1 MSIVL
6 NASKQA
12 LISMVAAG
20 FSLVGVDS
28 KTTLLPF
35 LFFTSWH
42 LAKKVTL
49 YNTCLGTD
57 IPKEICN
64 FIFYT
69 FVIFFMFNLWSFW
82 STSLAFNISAAA
94 RISTDLMKFLTDTTS
109 NLLYYFNQQL
119 IDIMQ
124 MGTFQKGLAA
134 KELITD
140 LQLMYQNGLS
150 EIVSFSLAAA
160 AMLSG
165 DISLVRSITGAL
177 KDLAKVE
184 VPIVDKAKGL
194 FNSISEKFSELTGL
208 FKQGNDDIIVTDDE
222 FSTALVIYQNV
233 DKIPPHA
240 IQQFAISEV
249 QNLIVS
255 LDATIVGDMS
265 RALNIMSNGGDLF
278 DAITTAEEQTKGI
291 TEEDNLFVRYYK
303 NFKYVMDPDTV
314 PLLLTSI
321 PNLVDSM
328 FDKFTNAVNDSP
340 YNSFK
345 RMINNPQFKILKDST
360 VKRAEETIENAKIS
374 IAKSKYEAA
383 KSLQFQQTLGFGAL
397 EQTAP
402 LAALALP
409 LGTISGAALNQPDIE
424 IGVSF
429 ASIFTV
435 LFIFAWMA
443 LICSRKG
450 KRDEKRRR
458 ELEIEDRKEQQDNIL
473 QLDIP
478 EQPQEI
484 FVRMNQPLLELQ
496 HLPEPRRSLIGPRIR
511 RRRPKPEEM
520 EEGEILDSDV
530 EYYD

>member
-12 LISMVAAG
+12 LISMAAAG

-28 KTTLLPF
+28 KTTLVPF

-49 YNTCLGTD
+49 HNTCLGSD

-69 FVIFFMFNLWSFW
+69 FLIIFMFNLWSFW

-94 RISTDLMKFLTDTTS
+94 RVSTDLMKFLTDTTS

-124 MGTFQKGLAA
+124 LGTFQKGAAA
-134 KELITD
+134 KELISD
-140 LQLMYQNGLS
+140 LQLMYQNGLG

-165 DISLVRSITGAL
+165 KMELVRNISDTL

-194 FNSISEKFSELTGL
+194 FSSISEKFSDITGL
-208 FKQGNDDIIVTDDE
+208 FKQSGDEIIVTDDE
-222 FSTALVIYQNV
+222 FSKALVIYQNV
-233 DKIPPHA
+233 DRIPPHA
-240 IQQFAISEV
+240 IQEFAVNQV

-265 RALNIMSNGGDLF
+265 RAIDIMSSNGDLI
-278 DAITTAEEQTKGI
+278 DAIASSEEQTKGI
-291 TEEDNLFVRYYK
+291 TDEDNMFVRYYK
-303 NFKYVMDPDTV
+303 NFKYLMDPNAI
-314 PLLLTSI
+314 PLLVTSI
-321 PNLVDSM
+321 PNLVETM
-328 FDKFTNAVNDSP
+328 FDKFTDAINDSP

-345 RMINNPQFKILKDST
+345 RMINTPQFKILKEST
-360 VKRAEETIENAKIS
+360 VRRAEETIDNAKIS
-374 IAKSKYEAA
+374 IAKSKYDVA
-383 KSLQFQQTLGFGAL
+383 KAIEFQQSYGLGSG
-397 EQTAP
+397 
-402 LAALALP
+402 LALP
-409 LGTISGAALNQPDIE
+409 LATVSGAVLNQPDIE

-429 ASIFTV
+429 ANVFVV
-435 LFIFAWMA
+435 LFIFAWFA
-443 LICSRKG
+443 LVCSRKG
-450 KRDEKRRR
+450 KKDERRMR
-458 ELEIEDRKEQQDNIL
+458 ELELEDRKEQANLL

-496 HLPEPRRSLIGPRIR
+496 HLPEAPRSFIGPRIR